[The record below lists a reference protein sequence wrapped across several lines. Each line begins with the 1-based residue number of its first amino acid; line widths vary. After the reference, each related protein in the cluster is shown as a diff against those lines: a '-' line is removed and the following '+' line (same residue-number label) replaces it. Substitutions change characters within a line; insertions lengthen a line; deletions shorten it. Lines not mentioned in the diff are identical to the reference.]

1 MDDLQQITAELSGKT
16 NFDAEHEGDLFERIA
31 IIEKQEAAGE
41 LIPGLNKVDC
51 RNVHRARCVACD
63 LVCDYVRL
71 KEVHYG

>member
-41 LIPGLNKVDC
+41 LIPGLNKVDHILIAAMFI
-51 RNVHRARCVACD
+51 VHGVLPVIWYAITYA
-63 LVCDYVRL
+63 
-71 KEVHYG
+71 

>member
-41 LIPGLNKVDC
+41 LIPGF
-51 RNVHRARCVACD
+51 R
-63 LVCDYVRL
+63 
-71 KEVHYG
+71 E